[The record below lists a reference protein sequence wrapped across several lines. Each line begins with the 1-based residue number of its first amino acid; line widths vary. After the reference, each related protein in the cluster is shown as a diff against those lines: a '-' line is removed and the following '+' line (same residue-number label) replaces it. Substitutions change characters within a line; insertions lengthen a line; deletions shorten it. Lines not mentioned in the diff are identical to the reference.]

1 MKILKIDTDSTITAV
16 EVTGTTIREQNNSI
30 YKLLGGFFDIV
41 RLGEDAALLVDDE
54 GVLKGLP
61 VNTAAMMISGYP
73 YIAGTALLVGLERT
87 EDGDIF
93 TDAPD
98 RFLSLIDKEST

>member
-16 EVTGTTIREQNNSI
+16 EVTGTTIREQNDSI

-54 GVLKGLP
+54 GLLKGLP
-61 VNTAAMMISGYP
+61 GNAAAMMLSGYP
-73 YIAGTALLVGLERT
+73 YLAGTALLVGLEQT
-87 EDGDIF
+87 ENGDIF
-93 TDAPD
+93 TDVPD
-98 RFLSLIDKEST
+98 RFLPLMDKEST

>member
-1 MKILKIDTDSTITAV
+1 MKILKIDTDSTITVV
-16 EVTGTTIREQNNSI
+16 EVIGETIKEQNDSI

-54 GVLKGLP
+54 GLLKGLP
-61 VNTAAMMISGYP
+61 VNAAAMMISGYP
-73 YIAGTALLVGLERT
+73 YLAGTALLVGLEGT

-93 TDAPD
+93 TDVPE
-98 RFLSLIDKEST
+98 RFITLIDKEST